1 MRRRTSL
8 STWLP
13 ALIALAGGILLRDCV
28 LLASAGL
35 FALGGFRRRM
45 DQDSPQHPL
54 SAALRC
60 INAGLGTMLAA
71 ATLAM
76 MLVGAWLDW
85 WHPANTSPIAA
96 AAVLLVSFA
105 IFRALP
111 AHRFRGAE
119 SGLSDMSDAG
129 LEHLLFAAALATLAL
144 EWLGVRLVCCAGA
157 ATAAAFLAWT
167 GWHLLRDD
175 ASFMLRAAE

>member
-1 MRRRTSL
+1 M

-71 ATLAM
+71 ATLVM

-85 WHPANTSPIAA
+85 WHPANDSPIAA

-105 IFRALP
+105 AFRALP
-111 AHRFRGAE
+111 GTPRRLGE
-119 SGLSDMSDAG
+119 PTTSDAG
-129 LEHLLFAAALATLAL
+129 MEYLMLAGALATLAM
-144 EWLGVRLVCCAGA
+144 EWLDVRLICCAGA
-157 ATAAAFLAWT
+157 ATAAAYLAWT
-167 GWHLLRDD
+167 GWHLVHDE